1 MSAGAFLR
9 RRVLPVLLAA
19 AILAL
24 GVLIPG
30 YLLDRQEQ
38 ELLSSA
44 NAVPVSDVRP
54 YGDDYSE
61 MINTL
66 LAAIRLQNSDGF
78 GVESTRQDIWND
90 GQVQTTMDQFDA
102 FMSEFSLQV
111 ADRGYVLEELVQ
123 LTYDSYYPLTDPQQE
138 EWLLY
143 LDCLDLNSGL
153 YSYTGLVPELGVPVL
168 MALDTLP
175 QGYVDPQ
182 VLWDALRATYQQRCG
197 LIFTDTEI
205 EMSDSQN
212 KSEQSLDQMYVQQ
225 WLEEYGFN
233 LEKPEHEVMDGQE
246 EVQQSYR
253 FGAVSSDFTVQLGMR
268 VTMVSDGR
276 WYVAIWLEQMED
288 N

>member
-78 GVESTRQDIWND
+78 GVESTRPDIWND

>member
-9 RRVLPVLLAA
+9 RWVLPVLLAT

-24 GVLIPG
+24 GALAPG
-30 YLLDRQEQ
+30 YLLERQEQ
-38 ELLSSA
+38 KLLSSA

-54 YGDDYSE
+54 YGDDYGE

-78 GVESTRQDIWND
+78 GSPSSRQDIWDN
-90 GQVQTTMDQFDA
+90 GQIQATIDQFDA
-102 FMSEFSLQV
+102 LLYQLSVQV
-111 ADRGYVLEELVQ
+111 ADRGYSLEGLMQ
-123 LTYDSYYPLTDPQQE
+123 LTYESYYPLTNTQRE
-138 EWLLY
+138 EWLMA

-153 YSYTGLVPELGVPVL
+153 YSYAGLVPELGVPVL
-168 MALDTLP
+168 MVLNTLP
-175 QGYVDPQ
+175 QEYVDPQ
-182 VLWDALRATYQQRCG
+182 ALWDALRATYQQRCG

-212 KSEQSLDQMYVQQ
+212 ESEQPLDQMYVQQ
-225 WLEEYGFN
+225 WLEKYGFG
-233 LEKPEHEVMDGQE
+233 LESEAADGEE
-246 EVQQSYR
+246 EVQQSYQ

>member
-78 GVESTRQDIWND
+78 GVESTRPDIWND

-205 EMSDSQN
+205 EMSDSQK